1 VVKYT
6 KLEIRSYRKKG
17 RLAKYS
23 QMEVSMRKISF
34 GVKLMCYIVVVSMVA
49 VVISTLMISSR
60 VTAIMEDN
68 MSLTSEQTMNEAV
81 SGFQRYMKTLSLP
94 IDLMC
99 RSNDFKKVELEYS
112 VRIQGIED
120 SLLSALKVIPNSEK
134 SYYSTAS
141 GKYIQAKLVVSEE
154 GKKTGE
160 YTEKVNIDNSQ
171 KDWYKDAMGLK
182 ARYTVFGNF
191 TTPYVNDD
199 GIEVFTVSQDLKA
212 SDEHVG
218 VVAMDINIDVLKEYI
233 NEIQLMTTGFTILA
247 DDAGNII
254 VDNARNA
261 VIQNPSADI
270 PVWNELVSQADA
282 YAESVLAEDASAEVN
297 PSASMTC
304 SINGEK
310 YSVTLIKD
318 TITGWYLIGL
328 IGEDELAGSM
338 RAISLAAVLCCVFA
352 LILSVV
358 VALIIASSIA
368 RELKKLQSATEHM
381 AGGDLSNKLEVK
393 RHDEFGELEHNFN
406 NMMDS
411 ISGLIRNVGTN
422 SDEIYQIAKSVME
435 VSKDTREVAE
445 QVTEAIGSVAQGA
458 TEQAQSTAE
467 ANSEVEKLAE
477 DMSVSKEKTEKI
489 GEKSK
494 ETEKLGRKGIRILD
508 ELIKKSERAKV
519 NSDESIATMSEM
531 LKSIEK
537 INYISDAIADITS
550 QTNLLSLNASIE
562 AARAGESGKGFAVV
576 ADEIRKLAEQSKD
589 STEEIKKIVAEITG
603 NSAHVEDQLE
613 ESGVI
618 QDDQQNSIKET
629 QKLFEDIEESVSEL
643 MQAVDEIEQLN
654 REMSIARDNV
664 VNRMEDIASV
674 SETSAAATEQVNA
687 SADQVNSTMGQ
698 MASHAQML
706 DEIVGRLSE
715 SVGQF
720 KL

>member
-1 VVKYT
+1 MKRT
-6 KLEIRSYRKKG
+6 
-17 RLAKYS
+17 
-23 QMEVSMRKISF
+23 SF
-34 GVKLMCYIVVVSMVA
+34 SVKLMCYIVVVSMVA
-49 VVISTLMISSR
+49 VVTGTLMISSR

-68 MSLTSEQTMNEAV
+68 MQLTSEQTMNEAV

-99 RSNDFKKVELEYS
+99 RSNDFKKLDIEYS
-112 VRIQGIED
+112 VRIGGVED

-134 SYYSTAS
+134 TYYSTAN

-160 YTEKVNIDNSQ
+160 YEEKINVDNSQ

-182 ARYTVFGNF
+182 ARHTVFGNF

-199 GIEVFTVSQDLKA
+199 GVEVFTVSQDLKA

-218 VVAMDINIDVLKEYI
+218 VVAMDINIGVLREYI
-233 NEIQLMTTGFTILA
+233 NEIHLMTTGFTILV

-254 VDNARNA
+254 VDNEKNA
-261 VIQNPSADI
+261 IIQNPSADI
-270 PVWNELVSQADA
+270 PIWNELVAQADA
-282 YAESVLAEDASAEVN
+282 SAEEAPAGDASAEVN
-297 PSASMTC
+297 PSSSTTC
-304 SINGEK
+304 SIRGEK
-310 YSVTLIKD
+310 YSVTLIRD
-318 TITGWYLIGL
+318 TITGWYLVGL

-358 VALIIASSIA
+358 VALVIASSIA
-368 RELKKLQSATEHM
+368 RELRKLQTATEQM
-381 AGGDLSNKLEVK
+381 AGGDLSNKLEVR

-406 NMMDS
+406 DMMDS
-411 ISGLIRNVGTN
+411 ISSLIRNVGTN
-422 SDEIYQIAKSVME
+422 SDEIYAIAKSVME
-435 VSKDTREVAE
+435 VSENTREVAE

-477 DMSVSKEKTEKI
+477 NMSVSKEKTEKI

-508 ELIKKSERAKV
+508 ELIQKSGRAKV
-519 NSDESIATMSEM
+519 NSDESIATMAEM

-603 NSAHVEDQLE
+603 NSAHVEDRLK

-618 QDDQQNSIKET
+618 QDDQQKSIKDT
-629 QKLFEDIEESVSEL
+629 QKLFEDIEVSVSEL
-643 MQAVDEIEQLN
+643 MQAVEEIEQLN

-674 SETSAAATEQVNA
+674 SETSAAATEEVNA

-706 DEIVGRLSE
+706 DEIVGKLSA
-715 SVGQF
+715 SVKQF

>member
-1 VVKYT
+1 MK
-6 KLEIRSYRKKG
+6 
-17 RLAKYS
+17 
-23 QMEVSMRKISF
+23 KISF
-34 GVKLMCYIVVVSMVA
+34 SVKLMCYIVIVSMVA
-49 VVISTLMISSR
+49 VVISTLLISNR
-60 VTAIMEDN
+60 VTTILEDN
-68 MSLTSEQTMNEAV
+68 MQLTSEQTMNEAV

-99 RSNDFKKVELEYS
+99 RSNDFKKVDQEYS

-134 SYYSTAS
+134 AYYSTAS
-141 GKYIQAKLVVSEE
+141 GKYIQAKLVVSED

-160 YTEKVNIDNSQ
+160 YAEKVNIDNSQ
-171 KDWYKDAMGLK
+171 KDWYQDAIGLK

-199 GIEVFTVSQDLKA
+199 GVTVFTVSQDLKA
-212 SDEHVG
+212 SDIHVG
-218 VVAMDINIDVLKEYI
+218 VVAMDINVQVLEEYI
-233 NEIQLMTTGFTILA
+233 NEIQLMTTGFTFLA
-247 DDAGNII
+247 DESGNII
-254 VDNARNA
+254 INHDRNTL
-261 VIQNPSADI
+261 IQTPSSDI
-270 PVWNELVSQADA
+270 PVWNELVSQANA
-282 YAESVLAEDASAEVN
+282 HAEDELAKDASAEVN
-297 PSASMTC
+297 PAASLIC
-304 SINGEK
+304 DIKGEK

-338 RAISLAAVLCCVFA
+338 RAITIAAVVCCVFA

-358 VALIIASSIA
+358 VALIISYSIA
-368 RELKKLQSATEHM
+368 RELKKLQTATEHM
-381 AGGDLSNKLEVK
+381 AGGDLSNKLKVK

-406 NMMDS
+406 DMMDS
-411 ISGLIRNVGTN
+411 ISGLIRNVGAN
-422 SDEIYQIAKSVME
+422 SAEINEIAKSVME
-435 VSKDTREVAE
+435 VSGDTREVAE

-467 ANSEVEKLAE
+467 ANVEVEKLAQS
-477 DMSVSKEKTEKI
+477 MSISKEKTEKI
-489 GEKSK
+489 GERSK
-494 ETEKLGRKGIRILD
+494 ETEQLGRKGIKILD
-508 ELIKKSERAKV
+508 ELIKKSERARI
-519 NSDESIATMSEM
+519 NSDESISTMSEM

-613 ESGVI
+613 ESGAI
-618 QDDQQNSIKET
+618 QNDQQKAIKET

-643 MQAVDEIEQLN
+643 LSAVVEIEQLN
-654 REMSIARDNV
+654 QEMGIARDNV
-664 VNRMEDIASV
+664 LSRMEDIASV
-674 SETSAAATEQVNA
+674 SETSAAATEEVNA
-687 SADQVNSTMGQ
+687 SAEQVNTTMGQ
-698 MASHAQML
+698 MASHAKML
-706 DEIVGRLSE
+706 DEIVGKLSE

-720 KL
+720 TL

>member
-1 VVKYT
+1 
-6 KLEIRSYRKKG
+6 
-17 RLAKYS
+17 
-23 QMEVSMRKISF
+23 MEVSMKRTSF
-34 GVKLMCYIVVVSMVA
+34 SVKLMCYIVVVSMVA
-49 VVISTLMISSR
+49 VVISTLMISGR
-60 VTAIMEDN
+60 VTTIMEDN
-68 MSLTSEQTMNEAV
+68 MQLTSEQTMNEAV

-99 RSNDFKKVELEYS
+99 RSNDFKKVDEEYDA
-112 VRIQGIED
+112 RIKGIED

-134 SYYSTAS
+134 TFYSTGS
-141 GKYIQAKLVVSEE
+141 GKYIQAKLNVDET

-160 YTEKVNIDNSQ
+160 YVEDTGIDNSQ
-171 KDWYKDAMGLK
+171 KNWYKDALGLK

-199 GIEVFTVSQDLKA
+199 GITVFTVSQDLKA
-212 SDEHVG
+212 SDIHVG
-218 VVAMDINIDVLKEYI
+218 VVAMDINVQVLEEYI
-233 NEIQLMTTGFTILA
+233 NEIQLMTTGFTFLA
-247 DDAGNII
+247 DASGNII
-254 VDNARNA
+254 VDNERNA
-261 VIQNPSADI
+261 IIQNPSSDI
-270 PVWNELVSQADA
+270 PVWNELVSQAGA
-282 YAESVLAEDASAEVN
+282 YAEAESAEVN
-297 PSASMTC
+297 PSASLIC
-304 SINGEK
+304 DIKGEK

-338 RAISLAAVLCCVFA
+338 RAISVSAVLCCVFA
-352 LILSVV
+352 LILSVI
-358 VALIIASSIA
+358 VALVIASTIA
-368 RELKKLQSATEHM
+368 RELKKLQTATEHM
-381 AGGDLSNKLEVK
+381 AGGDLSNKLEVR

-406 NMMDS
+406 DMMDS
-411 ISGLIRNVGTN
+411 ISGLIRNVGAN
-422 SDEIYQIAKSVME
+422 SDEINEIAKSVME
-435 VSKDTREVAE
+435 VSGDTREVAE

-467 ANSEVEKLAE
+467 ANAEVEKLAE
-477 DMSVSKEKTEKI
+477 NMSVSKEKTEKI
-489 GEKSK
+489 GERSK
-494 ETEKLGRKGIRILD
+494 ETEKLGRKGIKILD
-508 ELIKKSERAKV
+508 ELIRKSERAKI

-603 NSAHVEDQLE
+603 NSAHVGDQLE

-618 QDDQQNSIKET
+618 QDDQQKSIKET

-643 MQAVDEIEQLN
+643 LEAVEEIEQLN
-654 REMSIARDNV
+654 HEMSIARDNV
-664 VNRMEDIASV
+664 VSRMEDIASV
-674 SETSAAATEQVNA
+674 SETSAAATEEVNA
-687 SADQVNSTMGQ
+687 SAEQVNSTMSQ

-706 DEIVGRLSE
+706 DEIVGKLSD
-715 SVGQF
+715 SVKQF

>member
-1 VVKYT
+1 
-6 KLEIRSYRKKG
+6 
-17 RLAKYS
+17 
-23 QMEVSMRKISF
+23 MRKTSF

-99 RSNDFKKVELEYS
+99 RSNDFKKVDLEYS

-160 YTEKVNIDNSQ
+160 YAEKVNIDNSQ

-254 VDNARNA
+254 VDNEKNR
-261 VIQNPSADI
+261 VLQNPSADI
-270 PVWNELVSQADA
+270 PVWNELVTQADA
-282 YAESVLAEDASAEVN
+282 QAESVLAGDASAEIN

-304 SINGEK
+304 SIKGEK
-310 YSVTLIKD
+310 YSVTLVKD

-338 RAISLAAVLCCVFA
+338 RAISLSAVLCCVFA
-352 LILSVV
+352 LILSVI

-368 RELKKLQSATEHM
+368 KELRKLQTATEHM
-381 AGGDLSNKLEVK
+381 AGGDLSNKLEVR

-411 ISGLIRNVGTN
+411 ISGLIRNVGAN

-576 ADEIRKLAEQSKD
+576 ADEIRKLAEQSKE

-618 QDDQQNSIKET
+618 QDDQQKSIKET

-674 SETSAAATEQVNA
+674 SETSAAATEEVNA

-706 DEIVGRLSE
+706 DEIVGKLSD

>member
-1 VVKYT
+1 
-6 KLEIRSYRKKG
+6 
-17 RLAKYS
+17 
-23 QMEVSMRKISF
+23 MRKTSF

-68 MSLTSEQTMNEAV
+68 MQLTSEQTMNEAV

-99 RSNDFKKVELEYS
+99 RSNDFKKVDLEYS

-134 SYYSTAS
+134 TYYSTAS

-160 YTEKVNIDNSQ
+160 YAEKVNIDNSQ
-171 KDWYKDAMGLK
+171 KDWYQDAMGLK

-233 NEIQLMTTGFTILA
+233 NGIQLMTTGFTILA

-254 VDNARNA
+254 VDNEKNR
-261 VIQNPSADI
+261 ILQNPSADI
-270 PVWNELVSQADA
+270 PVWNELVSQAEA

-338 RAISLAAVLCCVFA
+338 RAISLSAVLCCVFA

-368 RELKKLQSATEHM
+368 RELKKLQIATEHM

-603 NSAHVEDQLE
+603 NSAHVEDRLE

-618 QDDQQNSIKET
+618 QDDQQKSIKDT
-629 QKLFEDIEESVSEL
+629 QKLFEEIEESVSEL

-674 SETSAAATEQVNA
+674 SETSAAATEEVNA

>member
-1 VVKYT
+1 
-6 KLEIRSYRKKG
+6 
-17 RLAKYS
+17 
-23 QMEVSMRKISF
+23 MRKTSF

-618 QDDQQNSIKET
+618 QDDQQKSIKET

>member
-1 VVKYT
+1 
-6 KLEIRSYRKKG
+6 
-17 RLAKYS
+17 
-23 QMEVSMRKISF
+23 MEVSMRKTSF

-68 MSLTSEQTMNEAV
+68 MQLTSEQTMNEAV

-99 RSNDFKKVELEYS
+99 RSNDFKKVDLEYS

-134 SYYSTAS
+134 TYYSTAS

-160 YTEKVNIDNSQ
+160 YAEKVNIDNSQ
-171 KDWYKDAMGLK
+171 KDWYQDAMGLK

-233 NEIQLMTTGFTILA
+233 NGIQLMTTGFTILA

-254 VDNARNA
+254 VDNEKNR
-261 VIQNPSADI
+261 ILQNPSADI
-270 PVWNELVSQADA
+270 PVWNELVSQAEA

-338 RAISLAAVLCCVFA
+338 RAISLSAVLCCVFA

-368 RELKKLQSATEHM
+368 RELKKLQIATEHM

-603 NSAHVEDQLE
+603 NSAHVEDRLE

-618 QDDQQNSIKET
+618 QDDQQKSIKDT
-629 QKLFEDIEESVSEL
+629 QKLFEEIEESVSEL

-674 SETSAAATEQVNA
+674 SETSAAATEEVNA

>member
-1 VVKYT
+1 MK
-6 KLEIRSYRKKG
+6 S

-23 QMEVSMRKISF
+23 QMEVSMRKTSF
-34 GVKLMCYIVVVSMVA
+34 GVKLMCYIVIVSMVA

-160 YTEKVNIDNSQ
+160 YEEKVNIDNSQ

-254 VDNARNA
+254 VDNEKNR
-261 VIQNPSADI
+261 ILQNPSADI

-618 QDDQQNSIKET
+618 QDDQQKSIKET
-629 QKLFEDIEESVSEL
+629 QKLFEDIEESVNEL

>member
-1 VVKYT
+1 
-6 KLEIRSYRKKG
+6 
-17 RLAKYS
+17 
-23 QMEVSMRKISF
+23 
-34 GVKLMCYIVVVSMVA
+34 MCYIVVVSMVA

-99 RSNDFKKVELEYS
+99 RSNDFKKVDEEYDA
-112 VRIQGIED
+112 RIKGIED
-120 SLLSALKVIPNSEK
+120 SLLSALKVIPDSEK
-134 SYYSTAS
+134 TYYSTGS
-141 GKYIQAKLVVSEE
+141 GKYIQAKLVVDAET
-154 GKKTGE
+154 GKKTGDYVE
-160 YTEKVNIDNSQ
+160 DTGIDNSQ
-171 KDWYKDAMGLK
+171 KNWYKDAMGLK

-191 TTPYVNDD
+191 TVPYVNDD
-199 GIEVFTVSQDLKA
+199 GITVFTVSQDLKA
-212 SDEHVG
+212 SDIHVG
-218 VVAMDINIDVLKEYI
+218 VVAMDINVKVLEEYI
-233 NEIQLMTTGFTILA
+233 NEIQLMTTGFTFLA
-247 DDAGNII
+247 DDDGNII

-261 VIQNPSADI
+261 VIRNPSFDI
-270 PVWNELVSQADA
+270 PVWNELVAQAE
-282 YAESVLAEDASAEVN
+282 AELAGDASAEVN

-304 SINGEK
+304 SIKGEK

-368 RELKKLQSATEHM
+368 KELKKLQTATEHM
-381 AGGDLSNKLEVK
+381 AGGDLSNKLEVR

-508 ELIKKSERAKV
+508 ELIRKSERAKV

-576 ADEIRKLAEQSKD
+576 ADEIRKLAEQSKE

-618 QDDQQNSIKET
+618 QDDQQKSIKET

-687 SADQVNSTMGQ
+687 SADQVNNTMGQ

-706 DEIVGRLSE
+706 DEIVGKLSE

>member
-1 VVKYT
+1 M
-6 KLEIRSYRKKG
+6 KKT
-17 RLAKYS
+17 
-23 QMEVSMRKISF
+23 SF
-34 GVKLMCYIVVVSMVA
+34 SVKLMCYIVVVSMVA

-99 RSNDFKKVELEYS
+99 RSNDFKKVDEEYDA
-112 VRIQGIED
+112 RIKGIED
-120 SLLSALKVIPNSEK
+120 SLLSALKVIPDSEK
-134 SYYSTAS
+134 TYYSTGS
-141 GKYIQAKLVVSEE
+141 GKYIQAKLVVDAET
-154 GKKTGE
+154 GKKTGDYVE
-160 YTEKVNIDNSQ
+160 DTGIDNSQ
-171 KDWYKDAMGLK
+171 KNWYKDAMGLK

-191 TTPYVNDD
+191 TVPYVNDD
-199 GIEVFTVSQDLKA
+199 GITVFTVSQDLKA
-212 SDEHVG
+212 SDIHVG
-218 VVAMDINIDVLKEYI
+218 VVAMDINVKVLEEYI
-233 NEIQLMTTGFTILA
+233 NEIQLMTTGFTFLA
-247 DDAGNII
+247 DDDGNII

-261 VIQNPSADI
+261 VIRNPSSDI
-270 PVWNELVSQADA
+270 PVWNELVAQAE
-282 YAESVLAEDASAEVN
+282 AELAGDASAEVN

-304 SINGEK
+304 SIKGEK

-368 RELKKLQSATEHM
+368 KELKKLQTATEHM
-381 AGGDLSNKLEVK
+381 AGGDLSNKLEVR

-508 ELIKKSERAKV
+508 ELIRKSERAKV

-576 ADEIRKLAEQSKD
+576 ADEIRKLAEQSKE

-618 QDDQQNSIKET
+618 QDDQQKSIKET

-687 SADQVNSTMGQ
+687 SADQVNNTMGQ

-706 DEIVGRLSE
+706 DEIVGKLSE

>member
-1 VVKYT
+1 
-6 KLEIRSYRKKG
+6 
-17 RLAKYS
+17 
-23 QMEVSMRKISF
+23 MEVSMKKTSF
-34 GVKLMCYIVVVSMVA
+34 GVKLVCYIVVVSMIA
-49 VVISTLMISSR
+49 LAISTLMISSR
-60 VTAIMEDN
+60 TITIMENN
-68 MSLTSEQTMNEAV
+68 MQLTSEQTMTEAV

-99 RSNDFKKVELEYS
+99 RSNDFKKVDEEYDA
-112 VRIQGIED
+112 RIKGIED

-134 SYYSTAS
+134 TYYSTGS
-141 GKYIQAKLVVSEE
+141 GKYIQAKLNVDET

-160 YTEKVNIDNSQ
+160 YVEDTGIDNSQ
-171 KDWYKDAMGLK
+171 KNWYKDAEGLK

-199 GIEVFTVSQDLKA
+199 GIKVFTVSQDLKA
-212 SDEHVG
+212 SDIHVG
-218 VVAMDINIDVLKEYI
+218 VVAMDINVQVLEDYI
-233 NEIQLMTTGFTILA
+233 NNIQLMTTGFTFLT

-254 VDNARNA
+254 VDNERNTI
-261 VIQNPSADI
+261 IQNPSSDI
-270 PVWNELVSQADA
+270 PIWNELVAQADA
-282 YAESVLAEDASAEVN
+282 YAEAVLAEDASAEVN
-297 PSASMTC
+297 PSASLTC
-304 SINGEK
+304 SIKGEK

-338 RAISLAAVLCCVFA
+338 RAISLSAVLCFVLA
-352 LILSVV
+352 LILSIV
-358 VALIIASSIA
+358 VALIIAFSIA
-368 RELKKLQSATEHM
+368 RELKKLQSATERM
-381 AGGDLSNKLEVK
+381 ADGDLSTKLEVK

-406 NMMDS
+406 GMMDS

-422 SDEIYQIAKSVME
+422 SDEINEIAKSVME

-467 ANSEVEKLAE
+467 ANIEVEKLAE
-477 DMSVSKEKTEKI
+477 SMSVSKEKTDKI

-494 ETEKLGRKGIRILD
+494 ETEQLGRKGIRILD
-508 ELIKKSERAKV
+508 ELIRKSERAKI
-519 NSDESIATMSEM
+519 NSDESIATMSRM

-537 INYISDAIADITS
+537 INFISDAIADITS

-562 AARAGESGKGFAVV
+562 AARAGESGRGFSVV

-589 STEEIKKIVAEITG
+589 STEEIKQIVAEITG
-603 NSAHVEDQLE
+603 NSAHVESQLE

-618 QDDQQNSIKET
+618 QDDQQKAIRET
-629 QKLFEDIEESVSEL
+629 QKLFEDIEESVREL
-643 MQAVDEIEQLN
+643 MQAVEEIEQLN
-654 REMSIARDNV
+654 REMSTARDNV

-674 SETSAAATEQVNA
+674 SETSAAATQQVNA
-687 SADQVNSTMGQ
+687 SAEQVNSTMGQ

-706 DEIVGRLSE
+706 DEIVGKLSE
-715 SVGQF
+715 SVKQF

>member
-1 VVKYT
+1 
-6 KLEIRSYRKKG
+6 
-17 RLAKYS
+17 
-23 QMEVSMRKISF
+23 MISGWKMQSDG
-34 GVKLMCYIVVVSMVA
+34 GVNEKTSFSVRLMCYIVIVSMAA
-49 VVISTLMISSR
+49 VVISTLMNRSR
-60 VTAIMEDN
+60 VTGIMEEN
-68 MSLTSEQTMNEAV
+68 MQLTSEQTMYEAV

-99 RSNDFKKVELEYS
+99 RSNDFKKVDLEYS

-120 SLLSALKVIPNSEK
+120 SLLSALKVIPDSEK
-134 SYYSTAS
+134 TYYATAS
-141 GKYIQAKLVVSEE
+141 GKYIQAKMSVSED

-160 YTEKVNIDNSQ
+160 YQEKVNVDNTQ
-171 KDWYKDAMGLK
+171 KDWYKDALGLK

-212 SDEHVG
+212 NDEHVG
-218 VVAMDINIDVLKEYI
+218 IVAMDINIDVLKDYI
-233 NEIQLMTTGFTILA
+233 NEIQLMTTGFTVLA

-254 VDNARNA
+254 VDNEKNGI
-261 VIQNPSADI
+261 VQVPSADI
-270 PVWNELVSQADA
+270 PVWNELV
-282 YAESVLAEDASAEVN
+282 AEVDASAEAVSAGDASAETN
-297 PSASMTC
+297 PSASLIC
-304 SINGEK
+304 DIKGGK
-310 YSVTLIKD
+310 YSVTLTKD

-328 IGEDELAGSM
+328 IGEEELAGSM
-338 RAISLAAVLCCVFA
+338 RAISFAAVLCCVFA

-358 VALIIASSIA
+358 VALVIAFSIA
-368 RELKKLQSATEHM
+368 RELKKLQTATEHM
-381 AGGDLSNKLEVK
+381 AGGDLSTKLEVR

-406 NMMDS
+406 GMMDS

-422 SDEIYQIAKSVME
+422 SQEIYAIAKSVME
-435 VSKDTREVAE
+435 VSGDTREVAG

-467 ANSEVEKLAE
+467 ANAEVEKLAQN
-477 DMSVSKEKTEKI
+477 MSVSKEKTEKI
-489 GEKSK
+489 GERSK
-494 ETEKLGRKGIRILD
+494 ETERLGRKGIRILE
-508 ELIKKSERAKV
+508 ELISKSERAKV

-618 QDDQQNSIKET
+618 QDDQQKAIKET
-629 QKLFEDIEESVSEL
+629 QKLFEDIEASVREL
-643 MQAVDEIEQLN
+643 MQAVEEIEQLN

-687 SADQVNSTMGQ
+687 SAEQVNSTMEQ
-698 MASHAQML
+698 MASHARML
-706 DEIVGRLSE
+706 DEIVGKLSE

>member
-1 VVKYT
+1 
-6 KLEIRSYRKKG
+6 
-17 RLAKYS
+17 
-23 QMEVSMRKISF
+23 MRKTSF
-34 GVKLMCYIVVVSMVA
+34 GVKLMCYIVVVSLVA

-68 MSLTSEQTMNEAV
+68 MQLTSEQTMNEAV

-99 RSNDFKKVELEYS
+99 RSNDFKKVDLEYS

-134 SYYSTAS
+134 TYYSTAS

-160 YTEKVNIDNSQ
+160 YAEKVNIDNSQ
-171 KDWYKDAMGLK
+171 KDWYQDAMGLK

-233 NEIQLMTTGFTILA
+233 NGIQLMTTGFTILA

-254 VDNARNA
+254 VDNEKNR
-261 VIQNPSADI
+261 ILQNPSADI
-270 PVWNELVSQADA
+270 PVWNELVSQAEA

-338 RAISLAAVLCCVFA
+338 RAISLSAVLCCVFA

-368 RELKKLQSATEHM
+368 RELKKLQIATEHM

-603 NSAHVEDQLE
+603 NSAHVEDRLE

-618 QDDQQNSIKET
+618 QDDQQKSIKDT
-629 QKLFEDIEESVSEL
+629 QKLFEEIEESVSEL

-674 SETSAAATEQVNA
+674 SETSAAATEEVNA

>member
-1 VVKYT
+1 
-6 KLEIRSYRKKG
+6 
-17 RLAKYS
+17 
-23 QMEVSMRKISF
+23 MRKTSF

-310 YSVTLIKD
+310 YNVTLIKD

-618 QDDQQNSIKET
+618 QDDQQKSIKET

>member
-1 VVKYT
+1 
-6 KLEIRSYRKKG
+6 
-17 RLAKYS
+17 
-23 QMEVSMRKISF
+23 
-34 GVKLMCYIVVVSMVA
+34 MCYIVVVSMVA

-99 RSNDFKKVELEYS
+99 RSNDFKKVDEEYDA
-112 VRIQGIED
+112 RIKGIED
-120 SLLSALKVIPNSEK
+120 SLLSALKVIPDSEK
-134 SYYSTAS
+134 TYYSTGS
-141 GKYIQAKLVVSEE
+141 GKYIQAKLVVDAET
-154 GKKTGE
+154 GKKTGDYVE
-160 YTEKVNIDNSQ
+160 DTGIDNSQ
-171 KDWYKDAMGLK
+171 KNWYKDAMGLK

-191 TTPYVNDD
+191 TVPYVNDD
-199 GIEVFTVSQDLKA
+199 GITVFTVSQDLKA
-212 SDEHVG
+212 SDIHVG
-218 VVAMDINIDVLKEYI
+218 VVAMDINVKVLEEYI
-233 NEIQLMTTGFTILA
+233 NEIQLMTTGFTFLA
-247 DDAGNII
+247 DDDGNII

-261 VIQNPSADI
+261 VIRNPSSDI
-270 PVWNELVSQADA
+270 PVWNELVAQAE
-282 YAESVLAEDASAEVN
+282 AELAGDASAEVN

-304 SINGEK
+304 SIKGEK

-368 RELKKLQSATEHM
+368 KELKKLQTATEHM
-381 AGGDLSNKLEVK
+381 AGGDLSNKLEVR

-508 ELIKKSERAKV
+508 ELIRKSERAKV

-576 ADEIRKLAEQSKD
+576 ADEIRKLAEQSKE

-618 QDDQQNSIKET
+618 QDDQQKSIKET

-687 SADQVNSTMGQ
+687 SADQVNNTMGQ

-706 DEIVGRLSE
+706 DEIVGKLSE

>member
-1 VVKYT
+1 
-6 KLEIRSYRKKG
+6 
-17 RLAKYS
+17 
-23 QMEVSMRKISF
+23 MRKTSF
-34 GVKLMCYIVVVSMVA
+34 GVKLMCYIVVVSMMA

-99 RSNDFKKVELEYS
+99 RSNDFKKVDEEYDA
-112 VRIQGIED
+112 RIKGIED
-120 SLLSALKVIPNSEK
+120 SLLSALKVIPDSEK
-134 SYYSTAS
+134 TYYSTGS
-141 GKYIQAKLVVSEE
+141 GKYIQAKLVVDAET
-154 GKKTGE
+154 GKKTGDYVE
-160 YTEKVNIDNSQ
+160 NTGIDNTQ
-171 KDWYKDAMGLK
+171 KNWYKDAMGLK

-191 TTPYVNDD
+191 TVPYVNDD
-199 GIEVFTVSQDLKA
+199 GISVFTVSQDLKA
-212 SDEHVG
+212 SDIHVG
-218 VVAMDINIDVLKEYI
+218 VVAMDINVKVLEEYI
-233 NEIQLMTTGFTILA
+233 NEIQLMTTGFTFLA
-247 DDAGNII
+247 DDDGNII

-270 PVWNELVSQADA
+270 PVWSELVAQAE
-282 YAESVLAEDASAEVN
+282 AELTEDASAEIN

-304 SINGEK
+304 VIKGEK

-338 RAISLAAVLCCVFA
+338 RAISLSAVLCCVFA

-368 RELKKLQSATEHM
+368 RELRKLQTATEHM
-381 AGGDLSNKLEVK
+381 AGGDLSNKLEVR

-618 QDDQQNSIKET
+618 QDDQQKSIKET

-664 VNRMEDIASV
+664 VSRMEDIASV

-706 DEIVGRLSE
+706 DEIVGKLSE